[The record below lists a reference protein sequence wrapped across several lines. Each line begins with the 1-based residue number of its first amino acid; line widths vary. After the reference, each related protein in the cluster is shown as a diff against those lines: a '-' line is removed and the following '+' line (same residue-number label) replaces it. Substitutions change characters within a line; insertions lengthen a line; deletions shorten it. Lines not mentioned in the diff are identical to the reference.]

1 MIGIENFTSFIV
13 VAFIFVI
20 TPGIDT
26 VFVLTKSITYGKK
39 SGFYAGLGINT
50 GVLSHTFFAAVGLSV
65 LLSKSVFAFTILKY
79 IGVIYLIYLGISK
92 FKNGN
97 KILLLKEENLSDKSK
112 KNIFWSGFL
121 TNILNPKVALFF
133 LVFFP
138 QFISSKQLDNPIP
151 FIFLGFTFAFIGIVW
166 YFILAFFASSLSDTI
181 KDNSTFNKWLHLISG
196 TVFIVMAIHMAFSK
210 F

>member
-26 VFVLTKSITYGKK
+26 VFVLTKSITQGKK
-39 SGFYAGLGINT
+39 SGIYAGLGINT

-65 LLSKSVFAFTILKY
+65 LLSKSAVAFTILKY
-79 IGVIYLIYLGISK
+79 IGVIYLIYLGVSK
-92 FKNGN
+92 LKNSN

-112 KNIFWSGFL
+112 KNTFWSGFL
-121 TNILNPKVALFF
+121 TNALNPKVALFF

-138 QFISSKQLDNPIP
+138 QFISPKQLDNPIP

-166 YFILAFFASSLSDTI
+166 YLILAFFASSLSDKI

-196 TVFIVMAIHMAFSK
+196 TVFIAMAIQMAFSE